1 MQIQHVTSLLQGIAS
16 AKSWLLEHVSVTG
29 SMAGYELFLK
39 IANDCAEGRPIPLG
53 ALLAGMRH
61 PEPELLEQVG
71 KMEAAG
77 LLERRYGA
85 PAAGAPAAGAIAYV
99 PTHQFLELLQN
110 FSKQFDS
117 LFILRKDLRDQ
128 QLLVVV
134 PDGPMRD
141 FAATMYDNFHDLGW
155 LYLHNFGAVCFLM
168 ASLVARVATAHGYR
182 ARIESCYVEIVK
194 GESRYLLGA
203 EGYAKPGQIDGHA
216 VCILEECMLV
226 DFGIGNVRRNY
237 RRDFPWAL
245 ACGYQPEA
253 AMLGGIAMSSGET
266 VVWKNDWQSPASQ
279 AELASYA
286 PHLDALYGQYH
297 TRFG

>member
-1 MQIQHVTSLLQGIAS
+1 MQTQHVTSLLQGITS
-16 AKSWLLEHVSVTG
+16 ARGWLLEHVPVTG

-39 IANDCAEGRPIPLG
+39 IANDCPDGRAIG
-53 ALLAGMRH
+53 NKALLAGMRH
-61 PEPELLEQVG
+61 PEPVLLEQIA

-77 LLERRYGA
+77 LLMVS
-85 PAAGAPAAGAIAYV
+85 AGAYV
-99 PTHQFLELLQN
+99 PTQQFLALLQN

-134 PDGPMRD
+134 QDGPMRD

-168 ASLVARVATAHGYR
+168 ASLVARVAAAHGYR

-194 GESRYLLGA
+194 GDSRYLLGA

-226 DFGIGNVRRNY
+226 DFGIGNARRHY

-245 ACGYQPEA
+245 ACGYQPDA
-253 AMLGGIAMSSGET
+253 AMLGGIAMTSGET

-279 AELASYA
+279 AELARYA
-286 PHLDALYGQYH
+286 PHLDTLYGQYH